1 MATTTPNYG
10 WDVPTSTDYVKD
22 GATAI
27 ETLGD
32 DIDASMFTAL
42 AGKKSGLIQLTN
54 TTFSASSAVN
64 FTNFFSSSYIRYR
77 LMFNLY
83 GSSNNDLYI
92 RFRENTTDKATTYDS
107 VHVIGNSN
115 ATASAYAGLNNT
127 FIYGRQHTTSST
139 AQTVASLDIF
149 RPAATN
155 GQLTGLVY
163 NGLNLN
169 IAAISGT
176 NASMTNFTGI
186 SIIPAGGT
194 ITGSASL
201 YAYQD

>member
-1 MATTTPNYG
+1 MATTTNYG
-10 WDVPTSTDYVKD
+10 WTTPDNTAYVKD
-22 GATAI
+22 GASAI
-27 ETLGD
+27 RTLGSSVD
-32 DIDASMFTAL
+32 TSMFTAL
-42 AGKKSGLIQLTN
+42 AGKKAGLIQLTN
-54 TTFSASSAVN
+54 TTFAASSAVN

-92 RFRENTTDKATTYDS
+92 RFRENTTDKATTYDT

-115 ATASAYAGLNNT
+115 STATAYGATNNT
-127 FIYGRQHTTSST
+127 FIYGRQFTTSST

-186 SIIPAGGT
+186 SLIPAGGT
-194 ITGSASL
+194 ITGSATL